1 MSFVLPWDGVYH
13 IRSAAHFKQKIGIK
27 DDIVA
32 GRHEDSVDPHIE
44 WEIKATSVGD
54 YSKMTIKSK
63 SYSGSYYIGVDSEKT
78 VCNTAPY
85 EWNVSFCGT
94 GKWIIRDPASGLLLC
109 MLDGDDGTKVEF
121 TKDDAGEVSYWR
133 FIPIRPPLN

>member
-44 WEIKATSVGD
+44 VSSRTYVPLHHHSVLMDFCSG
-54 YSKMTIKSK
+54 KSK
-63 SYSGSYYIGVDSEKT
+63 PPVWAT
-78 VCNTAPY
+78 TA
-85 EWNVSFCGT
+85 
-94 GKWIIRDPASGLLLC
+94 K
-109 MLDGDDGTKVEF
+109 
-121 TKDDAGEVSYWR
+121 
-133 FIPIRPPLN
+133 